1 MLWVKALL
9 RPALRSRVGATG
21 HPFYLLMSHRHLHRP
36 DRLQRA
42 VAASQARLVTF
53 VHDLIP
59 IEYPEYGRPQ
69 QAELH
74 VRRIKTVASMAEAVV
89 VNSGATAQALRPF
102 LAEAG
107 RAPPILVAP
116 LGVQPS
122 SAGQD
127 RTIAGPYFVYL
138 STIEPRKNHLMLLHV
153 WRRLAEMLGDATP
166 HLILVGRRG
175 WENENIIDMLER
187 SVAIRQHVTEWTDV
201 TDAKIDAL
209 LHHSRALLFP
219 SFAEGFGLP
228 VAEALAA
235 GVPVI
240 CSDLP
245 ALRETGGDVPD
256 YLDPLD
262 GIGWLEAVLHYAADD
277 APARD
282 AQIARMAG
290 WTPPN
295 WPDHIRAVVDFLA
308 ALPEQATA

>member
-1 MLWVKALL
+1 LL
-9 RPALRSRVGATG
+9 I
-21 HPFYLLMSHRHLHRP
+21 SHRHLHRP

-42 VAASQARLVTF
+42 IAASQARLVVF

-74 VRRIKTVASMAEAVV
+74 LRRVRTVAAMADAVV
-89 VNSGATAQALRPF
+89 VNSNATASALRPF
-102 LAEAG
+102 LDAAD
-107 RAPPILVAP
+107 RAPPVLVAP
-116 LGVQPS
+116 LGVQPGP
-122 SAGQD
+122 AVQD
-127 RTIAGPYFVYL
+127 RVIAEPYFVYL

-166 HLILVGRRG
+166 HLVLVGRRG

-187 SVAIRQHVTEWTDV
+187 SVAIRQHVTEWAEV
-201 TDAKIDAL
+201 TDAKIGAL

-245 ALRETGGDVPD
+245 ALRETGGGVPD

-262 GIGWLEAVLHYAADD
+262 GLGWLEAVLHYTDPAS
-277 APARD
+277 PARD
-282 AQIARMAG
+282 AQIARMTG
-290 WTPPN
+290 WRPSN
-295 WPDHIRAVVDFLA
+295 WPDHVRAVLAFLT
-308 ALPEQATA
+308 ALPDATLPIPAR

>member
-1 MLWVKALL
+1 
-9 RPALRSRVGATG
+9 
-21 HPFYLLMSHRHLHRP
+21 MSHRHLHRP
-36 DRLQRA
+36 DRLRRA
-42 VAASQARLVTF
+42 IGASQARLTVF

-59 IEYPEYGRPQ
+59 IEFPEYGRPL

-74 VRRIKTVASMAEAVV
+74 ARRMQTVAAMAEAVV
-89 VNSGATAQALRPF
+89 VNSNATAQALRPF
-102 LAEAG
+102 LDQAG
-107 RAPPILVAP
+107 RAPPVLVAP
-116 LGVQPS
+116 LGVQPAS
-122 SAGQD
+122 RAEE
-127 RTIAGPYFVYL
+127 RVIPGPYFVYL

-153 WRRLAEMLGDATP
+153 WRRLAEMRGEATP
-166 HLILVGRRG
+166 HLVLVGRRG

-201 TDAKIDAL
+201 TDAKIGAL

-235 GVPVI
+235 GIPVI

-245 ALRETGGDVPD
+245 ALRETGGGVPD

-262 GIGWLEAVLHYAADD
+262 GLGWLDAVLRYADPD
-277 APARD
+277 SPARD
-282 AQIARMAG
+282 AQIARMAD

-295 WPDHIRAVVDFLA
+295 WPDHVRSVVSFLA
-308 ALPEQATA
+308 RLPERPAA